1 MSDTKTTHLVGTY
14 NISFAADAGHNP
26 NSGFQWPSETTFGKG
41 RLKHD
46 IRVFYNNAI
55 ARVKTFLDEPDFSVI
70 GLQEIND
77 SRKGENIAKE
87 TIYGDKNLQ
96 NMVEMYNKK
105 DLNKQLALCFDS
117 EINKP
122 NTEGIAI
129 IWNKTKLGHKKSH
142 KLVNMFHDYDEGEDY
157 IKKGNLDSRPM
168 LMVLTSNHYLLV
180 NCHGKNDA
188 GASARTMKDTANF
201 ISTEINT
208 FIDEQVIDDDRLKK
222 ILEKTFIT
230 GDFND
235 RFDGLKKINVN
246 DINLTYNGQAPRS
259 CCYNRDSSCIENKF
273 YNKKKIEEFIKNDK
287 EIPSTVLEQFKSIL
301 NKDSVSIED
310 INAFLSKPSFLDRP
324 DVGLCDGNPGPPKS
338 SMSFGNIKN
347 GDTNA
352 AGDIANYRYYGDKI
366 FGYEPDN
373 EHTLT
378 IYPDYN
384 TERIN
389 SPSKESDHEMV
400 IGTFFTEADPI
411 YDYGNVPLSEGGR
424 RRKRKTMRKSN
435 RKSTRK
441 IKIKRKQRRTSLK
454 KKRRTTKRK

>member
-1 MSDTKTTHLVGTY
+1 MSDSRTTHLVGTY

-26 NSGFQWPSETTFGKG
+26 NTGFQWPSETTFGKG

-77 SRKGENIAKE
+77 SRKGENQAKE
-87 TIYGDKNLQ
+87 TMYGDKNLE
-96 NMVEMYNKK
+96 NMVETYNKK
-105 DLNKQLALCFDS
+105 DPNKQLALCFDS
-117 EINKP
+117 ELNIPKYP
-122 NTEGIAI
+122 TEGIAI
-129 IWNKTKLGHKKSH
+129 IWNETKLGHKKSH
-142 KLVNMFHDYDEGEDY
+142 KLVNMFHNYDEGEDY
-157 IKKGNLDSRPM
+157 KKTSKEDSRPM
-168 LMVLTSNHYLLV
+168 LMVLTSNNYLLV
-180 NCHGKNDA
+180 NCHGRNEP
-188 GASARTMKDTANF
+188 GASARTMKDTTHF
-201 ISTEINT
+201 ISSEINT
-208 FIDEQVIDDDRLKK
+208 FLGENKEEEIIK
-222 ILEKTFIT
+222 KTFIT

-235 RFDGLKKINVN
+235 RFDGFNKITV
-246 DINLTYNGQAPRS
+246 DGIDLTYNGQAPRS

-287 EIPSTVLEQFKSIL
+287 EIPSNILTQFKSIL
-301 NKDSVSIED
+301 NKDSVSIEE

-324 DVGLCDGNPGPPKS
+324 DVGLCDGDPNPPKS

-366 FGYEPDN
+366 FGYEPAN
-373 EHTLT
+373 EPTLT

-389 SPSKESDHEMV
+389 APSKESDHEMV
-400 IGTFFTEADPI
+400 IGTFFTKADPI
-411 YDYGNVPLSEGGR
+411 YDYATAAASEGGR
-424 RRKRKTMRKSN
+424 RRKRKTR
-435 RKSTRK
+435 RTRK
-441 IKIKRKQRRTSLK
+441 TKRRTRKTKRKQRRVSLK